1 MKRYCQTL
9 TLVNDTELIKKY
21 VEVHS
26 HVWPEII
33 EGQREVGILDMQI
46 FIKDNLLFMICDTVD
61 DFDWERD
68 MARLATLPRQAEW
81 EAYINRADKLILNS
95 DEYCKTV
102 LDYALEFGNYELI
115 KFLMDHN
122 YIWFDSRKDQDY
134 IQTFGAGTS
143 IERRHVGSIDYDL
156 EGKLK
161 TEDEL

>member
-9 TLVNDTELIKKY
+9 TLVNDIELIKKY

-61 DFDWERD
+61 NFDWERD

-81 EAYINRADKLILNS
+81 EAYVAQFQGCRADARS
-95 DEYCKTV
+95 DEKWQMMKRI
-102 LDYALEFGNYELI
+102 F
-115 KFLMDHN
+115 
-122 YIWFDSRKDQDY
+122 
-134 IQTFGAGTS
+134 
-143 IERRHVGSIDYDL
+143 
-156 EGKLK
+156 
-161 TEDEL
+161 